1 MGSSRQS
8 MLTSWLAS
16 NSFDKDSI
24 SVLSADASF
33 RQYYRA
39 TKSDTSYAV
48 MDCPPEKENLES
60 FLLITE
66 KLKNAKLNVP
76 EIFEVDREKGFLI
89 MTDLGDNLY
98 SKKLNDETVYCLY
111 TDALEAIVKMQTK
124 VDCSGLKDFD
134 KYYEEENNLFTDWF
148 LKKHLKTELDAALE
162 KEITLEFNKI
172 NSIIKSIP
180 KTFVHR
186 DYHSRNLLITD
197 TNNPGII
204 DYQDAVIG
212 PVTYDLVSL
221 LKDCYVSWNDGLIED
236 MLESFFNRMK
246 SNTINNISD
255 FRYWFE
261 ITGLQRHIKAIGI
274 FSRLNYRDNKN
285 SYLKDIPRTY
295 TYIEKVLTK
304 YEELSG
310 LNKIFSDLEVSNKI
324 NT

>member
-16 NSFDKDSI
+16 NNFDKDSI

-39 TKSDTSYAV
+39 TKSHTSYAV
-48 MDCPPEKENLES
+48 MDCPPEKENLEN
-60 FLLITE
+60 FLLITG

-76 EIFEVDREKGFLI
+76 EIFEVNREKGFLV

-124 VDCSGLKDFD
+124 VDYSGLQDFD
-134 KYYEEENNLFTDWF
+134 KYYEEENNLFTEWF
-148 LKKHLKTELDAALE
+148 LKKHLKIELDVSYE
-162 KEITLEFNKI
+162 KEITLQFNKI

-295 TYIEKVLTK
+295 TYIEKVFNK
-304 YEELSG
+304 YEELLG
-310 LNKIFSDLEVSNKI
+310 LNKIFTDLEVSNKI

>member
-76 EIFEVDREKGFLI
+76 EIFEVDREKGFLV

-124 VDCSGLKDFD
+124 VDYSGLKNFD
-134 KYYEEENNLFTDWF
+134 EYYEEENNLFTDWF
-148 LKKHLKTELDAALE
+148 LKKHLKVELDATLE
-162 KEITLEFNKI
+162 KKITLQFNKI

-295 TYIEKVLTK
+295 TYIEKVLNK

>member
-33 RQYYRA
+33 RQYYRV
-39 TKSDTSYAV
+39 TKSNISYAV

-60 FLLITE
+60 FLLITG

-76 EIFEVDREKGFLI
+76 EIFEVDQEKGFLV

-124 VDCSGLKDFD
+124 VDCSGLKDFN

-261 ITGLQRHIKAIGI
+261 ITGLQRHIKATGI

-295 TYIEKVLTK
+295 AYIEKALNK

>member
-39 TKSDTSYAV
+39 TKSNTSYAV

-60 FLLITE
+60 FLLITG

-76 EIFEVDREKGFLI
+76 EIFEVDREKGFLV

-124 VDCSGLKDFD
+124 VDCSELKDFD

-295 TYIEKVLTK
+295 TYIEKVLNK